1 MIENS
6 AMGGTAERAIQ
17 QALDGMG
24 TAYESRRFTPLT
36 EADLQC
42 HLYAGCLHSYAS
54 ESSIPFPLHA
64 NWKLAERP
72 PELARAK
79 FDLILGQDEV
89 VVEIKFEADYP
100 GVSKPVCF
108 PREIAKDVA
117 RLELARQH
125 GVRMGL
131 LIMIDEDGTY
141 RRNLQKYVAPALNWR
156 ELHRLDGR
164 PSYLLEQR
172 C

>member
-1 MIENS
+1 MTES
-6 AMGGTAERAIQ
+6 SSMDGTAGRAIQ
-17 QALDGMG
+17 QGLDAMV
-24 TAYESRRFTPLT
+24 TAYESCRFAPLT

-42 HLYAGCLHSYAS
+42 HLYAGCLQSYVS
-54 ESSIPFPLHA
+54 ESSSPYPLHA
-64 NWKLAERP
+64 NWKLAARP

-125 GVRMGL
+125 GVRTGL
-131 LIMIDEDGTY
+131 LIMIDEDGTH
-141 RRNLQKYVAPALNWR
+141 RRNLRKYVSVPLDWR
-156 ELHRLDGR
+156 ELQRVDGR
-164 PSYLLEQR
+164 PSYLLELR